1 MRKMNGKPSVGVL
14 ENWRSRIIELEKNPW
29 IKKNRKNMCIKL
41 SYPFTERMRKC
52 VKPDTSRR
60 RTGQRHQVATM
71 QGAPS
76 VKYPC

>member
-52 VKPDTSRR
+52 ELNLIRAEEGQASDT
-60 RTGQRHQVATM
+60 
-71 QGAPS
+71 
-76 VKYPC
+76 K